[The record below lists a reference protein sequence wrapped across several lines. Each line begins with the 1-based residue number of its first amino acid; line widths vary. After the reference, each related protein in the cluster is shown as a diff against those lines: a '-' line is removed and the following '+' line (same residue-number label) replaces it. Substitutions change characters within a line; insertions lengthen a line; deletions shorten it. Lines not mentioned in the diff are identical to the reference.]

1 MKGIS
6 WTFILNTKNRDKA
19 AKIVSEI
26 ESVLTNSTPLSS
38 EIYWKDSTKFKI
50 ELCQPMSDLNFPE
63 ILITTLNQIRVF
75 SNSWTM
81 DLPPTF
87 NAGSYNIAGVTKSG
101 ISIAGIDWISFS
113 LDD

>member
-6 WTFILNTKNRDKA
+6 WTFILNTKSKDKA

-26 ESVLTNSTPLSS
+26 ESVLTNSTLLSS

-63 ILITTLNQIRVF
+63 ILITTLSQVRIF
-75 SNSWTM
+75 SNSWAM
-81 DLPPTF
+81 ELPMAF
-87 NAGSYNIAGVTKSG
+87 NSDSYNLAGVTKSG
-101 ISIAGIDWISFS
+101 ISIVGIDWISFS